1 MAIMSF
7 IVGCGLPF
15 AIVQSVYFMNLLS
28 VLRPGFIAKD
38 WRMSR
43 TGFSTSGLDKL
54 YEQIKDQL
62 HKALHNNSSTNLFT
76 LAGDGF
82 KAESGDKVVN
92 FTEQLQT
99 KLAFKDSQPVAEA
112 REDSGTYV
120 PLFKQQLETRAIEE
134 WTGVVADN
142 VGYMRSTLNELE
154 LMFPNLICIGCVV
167 HVLDLMCE
175 DYAKLVMEYVNM
187 ANKIVVFVTG
197 HDRVRQL
204 FLRLKGPQGTGLRT
218 FPDTGFSYASLMLS
232 SVLTNKRTLRDMPDD
247 PAWEDVST
255 NKDGSP
261 MADREWFVDSI
272 EERRIF
278 LKFSCAL
285 ALLQPVTDA
294 IRFMEGDYAR
304 ISFVYLIML
313 SLAVDV
319 SNWQSLPLDGDSA
332 DQGEPSL
339 ASKASAAFATRWN
352 ATGRLQ
358 AALYHPVHMVSLF
371 LDPYL
376 CRIAPALPVNAVAAF
391 TALFRKFCSSE
402 SEVTQCVNEFMKF
415 HNGDGGY
422 RMMKEFAEQAHEQ
435 EFQSMKEKYLQDNS
449 LGSLPS
455 EVVKAIL
462 YCQASMACGNCPI
475 TWWKTMGKTLTSAKK
490 LAEIAIRILSLA
502 PHAAPVE
509 RMNSIHK
516 VIQTKGRAALK
527 HPRVVKMLY
536 CYVNMRLLDSV
547 DEEMRSMIEDMLVQ
561 EVAAADME
569 AATSSNNATDDGQ
582 QGDGG
587 EQHNGQ
593 PGEAGEIVLDG
604 AIV

>member
-1 MAIMSF
+1 MVAVWRAGSERKADMNDSQWSAVKNQQRDPTVVLKKGEAGFKEWDDLRNWLKLTGWVDVEWEDEEGDPRAPDEDAIADAAE
-7 IVGCGLPF
+7 VK
-15 AIVQSVYFMNLLS
+15 Q
-28 VLRPGFIAKD
+28 LRTPADALAAAALGAP
-38 WRMSR
+38 
-43 TGFSTSGLDKL
+43 TSGDGRAPRARAGEGSERSRSPSLPPRQRRHAPRRGGGRRSYNL
-54 YEQIKDQL
+54 EGLGFCVEVCVEEQYISDNGLEVRKG
-62 HKALHNNSSTNLFT
+62 KAYKCAFCEKT
-76 LAGDGF
+76 LAALRDGVPTT
-82 KAESGDKVVN
+82 KMQDHLAKCDNLPADKVPELN
-92 FTEQLQT
+92 EATGGTFQRRRANSTRGRRSTQT
-99 KLAFKDSQPVAEA
+99 VVMQPLVPQG
-112 REDSGTYV
+112 SVGGTA
-120 PLFKQQLETRAIEE
+120 QQ
-134 WTGVVADN
+134 DN

-167 HVLDLMCE
+167 HVLDLLCE
-175 DYAKLVMEYVNM
+175 DYAKLLMEYVNM

-197 HDRVRQL
+197 HDRVCQL

-255 NKDGSP
+255 HKDGSP

-294 IRFMEGDYAR
+294 IRFME
-304 ISFVYLIML
+304 
-313 SLAVDV
+313 
-319 SNWQSLPLDGDSA
+319 
-332 DQGEPSL
+332 
-339 ASKASAAFATRWN
+339 
-352 ATGRLQ
+352 
-358 AALYHPVHMVSLF
+358 
-371 LDPYL
+371 
-376 CRIAPALPVNAVAAF
+376 
-391 TALFRKFCSSE
+391 ALFRKFCSSE

-475 TWWKTMGKTLTSAKK
+475 TWWKTMGKTLT
-490 LAEIAIRILSLA
+490 
-502 PHAAPVE
+502 
-509 RMNSIHK
+509 N
-516 VIQTKGRAALK
+516 
-527 HPRVVKMLY
+527 
-536 CYVNMRLLDSV
+536 SV

-582 QGDGG
+582 QGQQGDGG
-587 EQHNGQ
+587 DQDNGQ
-593 PGEAGEIVLDG
+593 PGEAGAIVLEG
-604 AIV
+604 ATV